1 MSAPLTLELPSNILI
16 SGRMLEMIKIF
27 SDLYNP
33 QSDFTFLGGS
43 YSVQRK
49 MGNYLMRLLALK
61 CRGSGYPTLSIS
73 QCCVYDECSWWCG
86 LHVFGLKIGKV
97 KSKTCKFKV
106 KINIST
112 KSRGRPCKALYSN
125 SFNVK
130 EQYLVERLVKGL
142 SVKRNIDPTE
152 GKSIT

>member
-49 MGNYLMRLLALK
+49 MGNYLMRLLAL
-61 CRGSGYPTLSIS
+61 
-73 QCCVYDECSWWCG
+73 
-86 LHVFGLKIGKV
+86 
-97 KSKTCKFKV
+97 
-106 KINIST
+106 N
-112 KSRGRPCKALYSN
+112 
-125 SFNVK
+125 
-130 EQYLVERLVKGL
+130 YLIASVPGFRLPDTVNQ
-142 SVKRNIDPTE
+142 SVLCL
-152 GKSIT
+152 